1 MSASVATAAPG
12 ASRFGLG
19 RTFVGPAF
27 DLLLIGGG
35 LTVPLLAW
43 LLASQV
49 AAVAFLGAHFALLAL
64 LLNQAHFAAS
74 TVRLYTKPGAFR
86 DLPFA
91 TMVLPILTLAALSLF
106 VLFADHLGRH
116 LWALYLSWSPFHYAA
131 QTFGLASMYC
141 QRSGCRLSEGER
153 RFLRWACLMP
163 FFKALL
169 AGTTV
174 GYGLGW
180 LVPAPAIAARPLAQL
195 LFTWS
200 EWGLSV
206 LSFAMPLA
214 LFAWIALRSRA
225 RAGGAEERP
234 AMPWISLAV
243 VASNGIWW
251 VVLPYFEAFLWATL
265 LHAVQYLAIV
275 SVFHV
280 SERMRA
286 PANCHAGWYHVAT
299 LYALCVA
306 LGYALFQCWPRVYV
320 MAGLGMVESVLLVI
334 AAINVHHFI
343 VDAFIWRIRRD
354 AGLRS
359 LVTAS

>member
-1 MSASVATAAPG
+1 MSAGVATAGPG
-12 ASRFGLG
+12 APRFGLG

-35 LTVPLLAW
+35 LTLPLVAW
-43 LLASQV
+43 LVSSGV
-49 AAVAFLGAHFALLAL
+49 SAVGFLGASFPILAL

-74 TVRLYTKPGAFR
+74 TVRLYTKPQTFR
-86 DLPFA
+86 DLPFV
-91 TMVLPILTLAALSLF
+91 TMVLPLLTLATLSLF
-106 VLFADHLGRH
+106 VLLADQIGRH

-131 QTFGLASMYC
+131 QAFGLASMYC
-141 QRSGCRLSEGER
+141 ARSGCRLSEGER
-153 RFLRWACLMP
+153 RFLRWTCLMP

-169 AGTTV
+169 AGTPA

-180 LVPAPAIAARPLAQL
+180 LLPGSAIASRPLAL
-195 LFTWS
+195 LAFSWA
-200 EWGLSV
+200 ERGFSV

-214 LFAWIALRSRA
+214 LFAWIALRSGQRG
-225 RAGGAEERP
+225 GGAPRK
-234 AMPWISLAV
+234 AMPWISLAL

-251 VVLPYFEAFLWATL
+251 VLLPYLEAFLWATL
-265 LHAVQYLAIV
+265 LHAIQYLAIV

-280 SERMRA
+280 SERMSA
-286 PANCHAGWYHVAT
+286 PANRHGRLYHVAT
-299 LYALCVA
+299 LYALCVG

-320 MAGLGMVESVLLVI
+320 MAGLGMVESVLLVV

-354 AGLRS
+354 SGLRS
-359 LVTAS
+359 VIAAS